1 MDAITTQFIANKY
14 IIHMDLK
21 VSTLKPNICGWLHSI
36 GLHVAIKPKMVL
48 KGWKQT

>member
-14 IIHMDLK
+14 IVHMDLK
-21 VSTLKPNICGWLHSI
+21 MSTLKLNLCGWLHSTW
-36 GLHVAIKPKMVL
+36 LHTAIKPKMVI